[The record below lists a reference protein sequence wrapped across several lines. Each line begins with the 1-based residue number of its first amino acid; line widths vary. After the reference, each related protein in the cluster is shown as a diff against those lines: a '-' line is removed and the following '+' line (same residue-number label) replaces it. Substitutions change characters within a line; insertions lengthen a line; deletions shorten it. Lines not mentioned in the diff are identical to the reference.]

1 MLTKN
6 DFSPADWNTLREVP
20 HVVGFATLLAGS
32 SGLGTVKESLAI
44 AQGIM
49 QGQSSNVALI
59 RDLTNRTEMEAAQT
73 SIRETLGG
81 LDAKISEDRLKTLAL
96 ERVAAATS
104 ILDKSASSEEG
115 GAFRQW
121 LYGIAEGVAKA
132 AKEGGFLGFGGTR
145 VSEPEQ
151 AFLTELKTALHLQ
164 AGTA

>member
-6 DFSPADWNTLREVP
+6 DLSPTDWNILRDVP
-20 HVVGFATLLAGS
+20 HLVGFATLLAGS

-44 AQGIM
+44 AQGIIE
-49 QGQSSNVALI
+49 GQSSNVALI
-59 RDLTNRTEMEAAQT
+59 RDATNRTEMEAAQT

-81 LDAKISEDRLKTLAL
+81 LDANVSKDRLKSLAL
-96 ERVAAATS
+96 ERVTGAMS
-104 ILDKSASSEEG
+104 VLDKSASSEEAS
-115 GAFRQW
+115 AFRQW

-145 VSEPEQ
+145 VSEDEQ
-151 AFLTELKTALHLQ
+151 SFLTELRTALHLQ